1 VPITDLAALTTRL
14 GGWPRRVLALFC
26 LVLAAV
32 TALGGHTARHSSTA
46 AGPEHP
52 VVVAARDLAAGTAL
66 TSADLRLR
74 SWPDELR
81 PAGALTRSHDVV
93 GRRVA
98 GAVRAGEAFTAAR
111 LIGAGLTTGLAR
123 DLRAVPVQVSGA
135 GAGLVR
141 AGDSVDLLVSD
152 PPDTA
157 ATASPAAHV
166 LAESA
171 RVLAVATPSA
181 TDSDAG
187 TLDIVVAVD
196 RATSLKLA
204 AVSGR
209 ALVASVRNPP

>member
-1 VPITDLAALTTRL
+1 MPITDLAALTTRL
-14 GGWPRRVLALFC
+14 GGWPRRVLALCC

-32 TALGGHTARHSSTA
+32 TALGGHTARHSST

-98 GAVRAGEAFTAAR
+98 GAVRAG
-111 LIGAGLTTGLAR
+111 
-123 DLRAVPVQVSGA
+123 
-135 GAGLVR
+135 
-141 AGDSVDLLVSD
+141 DSVDLLVSD

-157 ATASPAAHV
+157 ATGSPAAHV

-209 ALVASVRNPP
+209 ALLAAVRNPP

>member
-1 VPITDLAALTTRL
+1 MPITDLAALTTRL
-14 GGWPRRVLALFC
+14 GGWPRRVLALYC

-32 TALGGHTARHSSTA
+32 TALGGRTARHSST

-81 PAGALTRSHDVV
+81 PAGALTRSHDAV

-157 ATASPAAHV
+157 ATAPPVAHV

-171 RVLAVATPSA
+171 RVLAVAPPSTP
-181 TDSDAG
+181 DSDAG

-209 ALVASVRNPP
+209 ALVATVRNPP

>member
-1 VPITDLAALTTRL
+1 MPLTDLTALTTRL
-14 GGWPRRVLALFC
+14 GGWPRRVLALGC

-32 TALGGHTARHSSTA
+32 TALGGRTARHPRPAS
-46 AGPEHP
+46 PERP
-52 VVVAARDLAAGTAL
+52 VVVAARDLAAGTTL
-66 TSADLRLR
+66 TTADLRLR

-81 PAGALTRSHDVV
+81 PAGALTRSHDAV

-98 GAVRAGEAFTAAR
+98 SAVRAGEAFTTAR
-111 LIGAGLTTGLAR
+111 LIGAGLTTGLAP
-123 DLRAVPVQVSGA
+123 DLRAVPVQISGA

-152 PPDTA
+152 PPDIA

-166 LAESA
+166 LAEGV
-171 RVLAVATPSA
+171 RVLAVATSSA
-181 TDSDAG
+181 PDGDASI
-187 TLDIVVAVD
+187 LDIVVAVD

-209 ALVASVRNPP
+209 ALVATVRNPP